1 MFEGITE
8 TSLDAKG
15 RIAVPAR
22 YRDEI
27 ETECGGHLVVTA
39 HVDRC
44 LLICPFPE
52 WQRIRTDLL
61 NIPNASKQ
69 VRLWHRLYIGYA
81 KHCNLDAQSRITLSS
96 ELRKFANISKNVCL
110 VGQGAKFEL
119 WNDQDWFQTFED
131 GLEKEANGDGSESVL
146 SNIFI

>member
-15 RIAVPAR
+15 RLVLPKL
-22 YRDEI
+22 YRDDVNNA
-27 ETECGGHLVVTA
+27 CAGHLVVTA

-52 WQRIRTDLL
+52 WQRIKTDLL

-69 VRLWHRLYIGYA
+69 VRLWHRMYVGYA
-81 KHCNLDAQSRITLSS
+81 KHCELDAQFRITISS
-96 ELRKFANISKNVCL
+96 ELRKFANITKNVCL

-119 WNDQDWFQTFED
+119 WNEEDWFRTFEE
-131 GLEKEANGDGSESVL
+131 GLEREANGDLSESVL
-146 SNIFI
+146 NNVFI